1 MDFVLD
7 GCPLRRHF
15 GCPMPENLFW
25 AVSWCLQG
33 NWGKAM
39 DAATRERQLS
49 VSKRRRW
56 RREAATFDAHK
67 RRRVELNGRGRC
79 RLPRSQSLPIIFFHY
94 TLLRTRR
101 LEEQGLFLFQS
112 CPALLVV
119 KRWSSSR
126 VVFTFVRPFLH
137 VVLRPDHP
145 TDKQRP
151 LETKLFRVLFL
162 LLRRSRASASSSM
175 RAPWPRSRRCTPIK
189 RN

>member
-79 RLPRSQSLPIIFFHY
+79 RLPRVSPSRLSFSI
-94 TLLRTRR
+94 TRYSGR
-101 LEEQGLFLFQS
+101 ADWKSKDFLI
-112 CPALLVV
+112 PVV
-119 KRWSSSR
+119 SS
-126 VVFTFVRPFLH
+126 P
-137 VVLRPDHP
+137 
-145 TDKQRP
+145 
-151 LETKLFRVLFL
+151 
-162 LLRRSRASASSSM
+162 ASSQEVVVVSGCFHV
-175 RAPWPRSRRCTPIK
+175 RSSVSPRCVAS
-189 RN
+189 